1 MTAEVETTAD
11 ATMKLDTMAADPTR
25 VDLRIIAGFVTRGA
39 RVLDIGCGDGALLE
53 MLAREKDVDGRGIEI
68 SQKGVNETVA
78 RGLSVVQGDA
88 DRDLDFYPDKAFDFA
103 ILSQTLQATG
113 NPRKV
118 LEGMLRIGRRA
129 IVSFPNFG
137 HWRIRRQFVT
147 KGRMPITE
155 NLPYSWY
162 DTPKIHFCTIRD
174 FVSLAAETEARIEE
188 AVALYGNGGRIS
200 RAAPWTI
207 WNLFGEQAVFVM
219 SDGGM

>member
-1 MTAEVETTAD
+1 MTELKARSA
-11 ATMKLDTMAADPTR
+11 MKLETMAADPSR
-25 VDLRIIAGFVTRGA
+25 VDLHIIADFVSPGA
-39 RVLDIGCGDGALLE
+39 RVLDIGCGDGTLLE
-53 MLAREKDVDGRGIEI
+53 LLAREKSVDGRGMEI

-113 NPRKV
+113 NPRHV
-118 LEGMLRIGRRA
+118 LEAMLRIGKRA

-137 HWRIRRQFVT
+137 HWRIRRQFLSR
-147 KGRMPITE
+147 GRMPITQ

-162 DTPKIHFCTIRD
+162 DTPNIHFCTIRD
-174 FVSLAAETEARIEE
+174 FVQLASDVDAEIEE
-188 AVALYGNGGRIS
+188 AVALYGNGGRIT
-200 RAAPWTI
+200 RRAPWTV

-219 SDGGM
+219 SNGKST

>member
-1 MTAEVETTAD
+1 MTRGPYNGS
-11 ATMKLDTMAADPTR
+11 MKLETMAADAER
-25 VDLRIIAGFVTRGA
+25 VDLHVIAGFVSQGA
-39 RVLDIGCGDGALLE
+39 RVLDVGCGDGALLE
-53 MLAREKDVDGRGIEI
+53 MLARDKNVDGRGIEI

-88 DRDLDFYPDKAFDFA
+88 DSDLVYYPDKAFDFA

-113 NPRKV
+113 NPKTV
-118 LEGMLRIGRRA
+118 LESMLRIGRKA
-129 IVSFPNFG
+129 IISFPNFG

-147 KGRMPITE
+147 QGRMPITE

-162 DTPKIHFCTIRD
+162 DTPNIHFCTIRD
-174 FVSLAAETEARIEE
+174 FVSLADEIGAEIEE

-200 RAAPWTI
+200 TTAPWTI

-219 SDGGM
+219 SDGRS

>member
-1 MTAEVETTAD
+1 MIELKAEGA
-11 ATMKLDTMAADPTR
+11 MKLETMAADRSR
-25 VDLRIIAGFVTRGA
+25 VDLHIIADFVTPGA

-53 MLAREKDVDGRGIEI
+53 LLEREKNVDGRGIEI

-88 DRDLDFYPDKAFDFA
+88 DRDLDFYPDKAFDYA

-118 LEGMLRIGRRA
+118 LEAMLRIGKLA

-137 HWRIRRQFVT
+137 HWRIRRQFLSR
-147 KGRMPITE
+147 GRMPITE

-162 DTPKIHFCTIRD
+162 DTPNIHFCTIRD
-174 FVSLAAETEARIEE
+174 FVQLAADVDAKIEE
-188 AVALYGNGGRIS
+188 AVALYGNGRRIS
-200 RAAPWTI
+200 TRAPLTV

-219 SDGGM
+219 SNGLS